1 VVGLELGRRRHR
13 SLVTRLLLVEAVS
26 DDGSPS
32 RVTAVAGGAGSR
44 RAVVAVD
51 AGGTS
56 TRVGC
61 FALDGRLLAAAT
73 GGGGSPHHDDDA
85 RTNVDAAVVAALD
98 AAGVRP
104 SDTVALAAGVAGF
117 QRAGS
122 NQGSADNAWAAD
134 FFSVPGLS
142 CPRVLVNDA
151 VVAHRGALAGAA
163 GIIAVAGT
171 GSMILAIDEG
181 GDEVESGQ
189 FEHYAGGARH
199 LVYDVVQRVLVGPTD
214 ASADPITGAVLAHW
228 EASDVDE
235 LRWRILQMQDTS
247 RNDVKRRYGALA
259 PMVTAAA
266 DTSPIA
272 DAALWALVTKTARG
286 IELLAPLV
294 SASRVPV
301 ALAGALAT
309 SPAFRSRLATQL
321 AARSHSTFLTEAELD
336 PLRGAAILA
345 LEAAQV
351 SLTPEVLSRLRAE
364 ARE

>member
-1 VVGLELGRRRHR
+1 M
-13 SLVTRLLLVEAVS
+13 
-26 DDGSPS
+26 S
-32 RVTAVAGGAGSR
+32 RGG
-44 RAVVAVD
+44 VIAVD
-51 AGGTS
+51 AGGTH

-73 GGGGSPHHDDDA
+73 GGGGSPHHNDDA
-85 RTNVDAAVVAALD
+85 RRNVNGAVVAALD
-98 AAGVRP
+98 AAGVQA

-151 VVAHRGALAGAA
+151 VIAHRGALAGAA

-171 GSMILAIDEG
+171 GSMILAIDERG
-181 GDEVESGQ
+181 EEVESGQ

-199 LVYDVVQRVLVGPTD
+199 LVHDVVQRVLIGPTEP
-214 ASADPITGAVLAHW
+214 SADPITRAVLDHW
-228 EASDVDE
+228 EAHDVHE
-235 LRWRILQMQDTS
+235 LRWRILQMRDTS

-259 PMVTAAA
+259 PVVTAAA
-266 DTSPIA
+266 ADDSPIA
-272 DAALWALVTKTARG
+272 DAALCALATKTARG
-286 IELLAPLV
+286 IQLLAPLV
-294 SASRVPV
+294 SADQVPV

-309 SPAFRSRLATQL
+309 SPAFRSRLGTQL
-321 AARSHSTFLTEAELD
+321 AAQPHPTLLTEAELD

-345 LEAAQV
+345 LEAAHIT
-351 SLTPEVLSRLRAE
+351 LTPDVLNRLGVE
-364 ARE
+364 DPD